1 MHNPC
6 LVVSLAFCTVRC
18 CNQAAKKK
26 KARNPR
32 AESESR
38 RDRLFAAR
46 PRISPKARRPR
57 MISSGQESF
66 GGGCCMACPEKE
78 KRSAVR
84 AAPETPAKGRK
95 EQPWPTP
102 HTGRAKA
109 ASLHGPCGPG
119 WRFFG
124 KQS

>member
-66 GGGCCMACPEKE
+66 GGGGCMGCPQKE
-78 KRSAVR
+78 KKNGLHG
-84 AAPETPAKGRK
+84 APRTP
-95 EQPWPTP
+95 P
-102 HTGRAKA
+102 TGRHEQTPPKPPT
-109 ASLHGPCGPG
+109 GG
-119 WRFFG
+119 RR
-124 KQS
+124 

>member
-46 PRISPKARRPR
+46 PRISPKARRPG
-57 MISSGQESF
+57 MISSGQGGFGGGWSKACPRKEKRRAAGAVPVNPPKGAKKGPRTTPHHGGGRGASF
-66 GGGCCMACPEKE
+66 GGRFCA
-78 KRSAVR
+78 
-84 AAPETPAKGRK
+84 
-95 EQPWPTP
+95 
-102 HTGRAKA
+102 
-109 ASLHGPCGPG
+109 G
-119 WRFFG
+119 W
-124 KQS
+124 